1 MNAFQRKISKSFVVI
16 PTPVGSRQ
24 KNFEGSKEEKESL
37 VDKEEKHSNQNSPM
51 KKNEVF
57 IPKNEISGVKQKILQ
72 YLAENPKDNPGIDL
86 TSENMIKAMKPIVKP
101 EPKKKNPLL
110 QAILDLRADEE
121 KLKRIQDEADE
132 IGRIEEEKKKLNAT
146 KSRDGSISKKNIFVL
161 TENDALDKTEFD
173 DNDSHTKLKQQ
184 IYLFLNV
191 PEFSRMVPM
200 INMKPDF
207 YGQEAVLNLR

>member
-1 MNAFQRKISKSFVVI
+1 MNPFQKKISKSVVVI
-16 PTPVGSRQ
+16 PNPVGSRQ
-24 KNFEGSKEEKESL
+24 KDFDGSKEEKESL
-37 VDKEEKHSNQNSPM
+37 VNQEEKDSNQNSPT
-51 KKNEVF
+51 KKNEVC
-57 IPKNEISGVKQKILQ
+57 IPKNEIFGVKQKILQ

-86 TSENMIKAMKPIVKP
+86 TSENMIKAMKPIKKP
-101 EPKKKNPLL
+101 EKKKNPLL

-132 IGRIEEEKKKLNAT
+132 IGRIEEEKKNSNAT
-146 KSRDGSISKKNIFVL
+146 KSKDGSVSKKNIFAL

-173 DNDSHTKLKQQ
+173 DNVPHTKLKQQ

-200 INMKPDF
+200 IDMKLDC
-207 YGQEAVLNLR
+207 